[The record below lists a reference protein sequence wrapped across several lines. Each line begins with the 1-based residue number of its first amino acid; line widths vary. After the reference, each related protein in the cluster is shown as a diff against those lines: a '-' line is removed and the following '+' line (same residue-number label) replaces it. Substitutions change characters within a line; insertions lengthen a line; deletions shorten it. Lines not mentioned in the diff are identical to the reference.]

1 LPFVCDLNNEL
12 EVTQLNTLNQ
22 RKDIQDKIA
31 SYKPIDVHEPKPAE
45 SQIIKMVQ
53 SEAFPEEL
61 QLLEEVK
68 SKKQGFNRDIGKD
81 EKWR

>member
-12 EVTQLNTLNQ
+12 EVTQLNTLNH

-31 SYKPIDVHEPKPAE
+31 SYEPIDVHEPKPAE

-81 EKWR
+81 EK

>member
-1 LPFVCDLNNEL
+1 MPFVCDLNNEL
-12 EVTQLNTLNQ
+12 EETQLNTLNQ

-31 SYKPIDVHEPKPAE
+31 SYEPIDVHELKPAE

-81 EKWR
+81 EK